1 MPDRFD
7 EIYIERT
14 DAHRNMAR
22 FYALSIEPT
31 LFGEFCLVRRWGRIG
46 THGQRKTMSFPS
58 QAQASEQFAEIHRQ
72 KTRRGYRERTT
83 EVRSS
88 LFPGM
93 ISDR

>member
-7 EIYIERT
+7 EIHIERT
-14 DAHRNMAR
+14 DARRNMAR

-46 THGQRKTMSFPS
+46 THGQRKMMSFVS
-58 QAQASEQFAEIHRQ
+58 NTEAAAQLAEIHRQ

-83 EVRSS
+83 GAGAFE
-88 LFPGM
+88 
-93 ISDR
+93 IA